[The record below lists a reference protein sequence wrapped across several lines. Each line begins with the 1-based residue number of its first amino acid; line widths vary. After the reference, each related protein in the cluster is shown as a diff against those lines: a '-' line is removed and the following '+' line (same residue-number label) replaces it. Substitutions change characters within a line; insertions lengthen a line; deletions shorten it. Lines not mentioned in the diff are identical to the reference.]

1 MTANAVFAAVAAGG
15 FGLLCVVTWHLVLML
30 KQVRQTAFALEQF
43 LVTAR
48 PRVEAATENLGSLL
62 GRTDR
67 FMAKI
72 EEGRGPGSGAFGL
85 IGQAM
90 SGWLTGTQAV
100 STISAGIAAI
110 MQAWSKLSQTRTAP
124 RAEAAMGGEAHE

>member
-30 KQVRQTAFALEQF
+30 KQARQTAFALEQF
-43 LVTAR
+43 LVTTR
-48 PRVEAATENLGSLL
+48 PRVEAATEKLGSLL

-67 FMAKI
+67 FMAKM
-72 EEGRGPGSGAFGL
+72 EEGC
-85 IGQAM
+85 GQAM